1 MNPYIKV
8 NMYIDSVTV
17 SNALWNM
24 CEHKQE
30 NQGCPDVGV
39 CVLCFIVAMALR
51 ERVPG
56 PALPALRTKDLPV
69 LPGGI

>member
-1 MNPYIKV
+1 MR
-8 NMYIDSVTV
+8 M
-17 SNALWNM
+17 
-24 CEHKQE
+24 HKQE
-30 NQGCPDVGV
+30 TEGALTYE

-56 PALPALRTKDLPV
+56 PAHRALRTKELPV

>member
-1 MNPYIKV
+1 MQCGIC
-8 NMYIDSVTV
+8 V
-17 SNALWNM
+17 STNKKTKGALTYE
-24 CEHKQE
+24 C
-30 NQGCPDVGV
+30 V
-39 CVLCFIVAMALR
+39 CVLCFIVAMALG